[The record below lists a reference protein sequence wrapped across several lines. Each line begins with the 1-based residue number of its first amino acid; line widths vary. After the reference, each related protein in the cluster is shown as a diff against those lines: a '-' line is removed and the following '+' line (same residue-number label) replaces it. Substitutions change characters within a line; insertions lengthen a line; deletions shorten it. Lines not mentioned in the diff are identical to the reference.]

1 MKKQILKL
9 GTHRNNRRI
18 WLDNAKLLEES
29 GFKAGALYFVIYK
42 YEAPNITLTL
52 ALDPEYGNRKVSKK
66 TAKGVDVPVIDLNS
80 SKVGLALGNVDKYE
94 VKYLK
99 GKIEIIGA

>member
-1 MKKQILKL
+1 MRKQILKL
-9 GTHRNNRRI
+9 GTHRNHRRV

-29 GFKAGALYFVIYK
+29 GFKAGALYFAVYK
-42 YEAPNITLTL
+42 FEAPNITLKL
-52 ALDPEYGNRKVSKK
+52 SPEDGNRKVSKK